1 MPNPPPFLRA
11 TAAIASVLMLQA
23 CSSAGA
29 PSYVIFGAY
38 FPRWL
43 MAGLIGIAAAFI
55 AHRVFVA
62 TGWNRKVPLQLSV
75 CSAIGLAVAVLFW
88 ALGTR

>member
-1 MPNPPPFLRA
+1 M
-11 TAAIASVLMLQA
+11 TAALALQA
-23 CSSAGA
+23 CSFGGA
-29 PSYVIFGAY
+29 PSYIIFGAY

-43 MAGLIGIAAAFI
+43 MAGLVGVAAALV

-75 CSAIGLAVAVLFW
+75 CSAIGLTVAVLFW

>member
-1 MPNPPPFLRA
+1 
-11 TAAIASVLMLQA
+11 
-23 CSSAGA
+23 
-29 PSYVIFGAY
+29 
-38 FPRWL
+38 
-43 MAGLIGIAAAFI
+43 MAGLVGVAAALV

-75 CSAIGLAVAVLFW
+75 CSAIGLTVAVLFW